1 MGCVASKEAV
11 KDVKKSGVEGKDIL
25 SKEKTVVSVNKS
37 NVTSSLNGQELQASS
52 IDDKT
57 LSASKNIDSKLAST
71 VKVVDSNVA
80 ATGSKLTSTIKSVDT
95 KVASTDKVIDAKL
108 GSTNL
113 AVDNKSAAPGLGD
126 NKLAAPGLALDSK
139 LASTM
144 KAVDSKVT
152 SSQNALD
159 AKLPSLDQKTSQ
171 SSNPESTFGVKSG
184 VASSYT
190 SAQDDVLK
198 RTNAAIGTV
207 TVPTLPTSVD
217 GDISKD
223 GEAPHRKLVNRIS
236 PNIESPV
243 SLVPGAVA
251 DSQANI
257 AGGVSGGKMLLRIEK
272 SHLIF
277 HLLVKCVSYQMDVP
291 CLFPLFILT

>member
-1 MGCVASKEAV
+1 M
-11 KDVKKSGVEGKDIL
+11 
-25 SKEKTVVSVNKS
+25 
-37 NVTSSLNGQELQASS
+37 
-52 IDDKT
+52 
-57 LSASKNIDSKLAST
+57 ST
-71 VKVVDSNVA
+71 DN
-80 ATGSKLTSTIKSVDT
+80 KLTI
-95 KVASTDKVIDAKL
+95 
-108 GSTNL
+108 
-113 AVDNKSAAPGLGD
+113 PGLGD
-126 NKLAAPGLALDSK
+126 NKLTTPGLGDNKLAAPGLALDSKLAAPGLALDSK

-144 KAVDSKVT
+144 KAVDSQVA

>member
-1 MGCVASKEAV
+1 
-11 KDVKKSGVEGKDIL
+11 
-25 SKEKTVVSVNKS
+25 
-37 NVTSSLNGQELQASS
+37 
-52 IDDKT
+52 
-57 LSASKNIDSKLAST
+57 
-71 VKVVDSNVA
+71 
-80 ATGSKLTSTIKSVDT
+80 
-95 KVASTDKVIDAKL
+95 
-108 GSTNL
+108 
-113 AVDNKSAAPGLGD
+113 
-126 NKLAAPGLALDSK
+126 
-139 LASTM
+139 M
-144 KAVDSKVT
+144 KAVDSQVA

-277 HLLVKCVSYQMDVP
+277 HLLVKCVGYQMDVP